1 MKYEALEKKLLA
13 AARSHPPGDQ
23 VPYAF
28 EQRVLARLKQRPQVE
43 PLALWSQWLW
53 RAAVS
58 SLLVTLLAGL
68 WALTPPSKPMSGTYA
83 DDFESLVYAGLNEIG
98 DSR

>member
-1 MKYEALEKKLLA
+1 MQYEALEKKLLA
-13 AARSHPPGDQ
+13 AARHQPPSDE

-28 EQRVLARLKQRPQVE
+28 EQRILARLKQKPQVDG
-43 PLALWSQWLW
+43 LTLWSRWLW

-58 SLLVTLLAGL
+58 SLLVTLLTGI
-68 WALTPPSKPMSGTYA
+68 WALTPPAQPTAGAYA
-83 DDFESLVYAGLNEIG
+83 EDFESLVYAGLNELS

>member
-1 MKYEALEKKLLA
+1 MQYEALEKKLLA

-28 EQRVLARLKQRPQVE
+28 EQRVLARIRQKPQAD
-43 PLALWSQWLW
+43 ALTWWTQWLW

-58 SLLVTLLAGL
+58 SLLVTLLAGI
-68 WALTPPSKPMSGTYA
+68 WALTPPSQNSAGAYA
-83 DDFESLVYAGLNEIG
+83 DDFESLVYAGLNELS